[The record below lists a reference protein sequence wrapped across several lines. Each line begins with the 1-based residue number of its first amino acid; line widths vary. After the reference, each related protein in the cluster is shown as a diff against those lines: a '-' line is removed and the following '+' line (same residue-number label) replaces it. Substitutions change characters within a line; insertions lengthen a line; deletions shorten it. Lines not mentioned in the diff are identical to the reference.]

1 MTPLN
6 SIEHRV
12 TVLELRMDATESD
25 VQDVKDEQKNTARVV
40 SAIETNLLQIK
51 YAVYGGALVMA
62 AQTFG
67 IGEIVKKLAGL

>member
-1 MTPLN
+1 
-6 SIEHRV
+6 
-12 TVLELRMDATESD
+12 
-25 VQDVKDEQKNTARVV
+25 VKVEQKNTASVV
-40 SAIETNLLQIK
+40 SAIEKNLLQIK

>member
-1 MTPLN
+1 MSPLN
-6 SIEHRV
+6 SLEHRV
-12 TVLELRMDATESD
+12 TALEFRQDATET
-25 VQDVKDEQKNTARVV
+25 DVKDIKVEQKNTASVV
-40 SAIETNLLQIK
+40 SAIEKNLLQIK